1 MRNLEEIRRHYQQGS
16 LNQTDLFPDPMTM
29 FYKWWDEAIDS
40 EIVEPNAMTLATVN
54 PHGQPTARVVLLKAA
69 SEDGFEFFTNY
80 DSPKGKDIEFN
91 NKVALVFLWKDLERQ
106 IRIEGLAEKLSREKS
121 QVYFQSRPR
130 GSQIGAWAS
139 PQSQVIADRNKL
151 EEEVEKISEQYENVD
166 PLPCPENWGGYIV
179 KPIQIEFWQGRPDRL
194 HDRFRYK
201 RTEDDRWMVERL
213 AP

>member
-16 LNQTDLFPDPMTM
+16 LNETDLFPDPMTM

-54 PHGQPTARVVLLKAA
+54 SNGQPTARVVLLKAA
-69 SEDGFEFFTNY
+69 SENGFEFFTNY

-139 PQSQVIADRNKL
+139 PQSQVIADRNLL

-166 PLPCPENWGGYIV
+166 PLPCPDNWGGYIV
-179 KPIQIEFWQGRPDRL
+179 KPVQIEFWQGRPDRL
-194 HDRFRYK
+194 HDRFRY
-201 RTEDDRWMVERL
+201 RQSADNNWIVERL